1 MDENEKLIQKADMVI
16 ADITGAN
23 GGLLNPK
30 QSDRFI
36 RTLQDQPTIL
46 NEVRVVPM
54 NSPSQE
60 VNKIAF
66 GEHILRPAVEN
77 TALAE
82 ADRAKVGTSKVTLNT
97 KEVIAEVRLP
107 YGVLEDNIE
116 RGNLR
121 NTILDLIAERAALDM
136 EDIIIRSDTANG
148 TYTGSL
154 AVLAQFD
161 GVLKQISSHV
171 VDAGTPASITPSI
184 FNDAI
189 KAMPGKYRRNRSQ
202 LRFYTSYDLEQDYR
216 LNLSGRATGL
226 GDTILTGNQG
236 INIFAVPMRGIAL
249 MPNASS
255 VLLDPRNIMLGIQR
269 AVTIEAE
276 KLISERQWK
285 FVLTARIDVKLQEED
300 ATVKLINLA

>member
-16 ADITGAN
+16 GDITGAN
-23 GGLLNPK
+23 GGVLNPE

-36 RTLQDQPTIL
+36 RTLQDQPTVL

-54 NSPSQE
+54 NGPTQE
-60 VNKIAF
+60 INKIEF
-66 GEHILRPAVEN
+66 GNHILRPAVEN
-77 TALAE
+77 TRLGE
-82 ADRAKVGTSKVTLNT
+82 TDRSKVSTSKVNLQTQ
-97 KEVIAEVRLP
+97 EVIAEVLLP

-121 NTILDLIAERAALDM
+121 DTILDLIAERAALDM
-136 EDIIIRSDTANG
+136 EDIIIRGDTANAAFVND
-148 TYTGSL
+148 L
-154 AVLAQFD
+154 AVLGQFD
-161 GVLKQISSHV
+161 GVLKQITSHV

-184 FNDAI
+184 FNDAL
-189 KAMPGKYRRNRSQ
+189 KAMPGKYRRNRNQ

-216 LNLSGRATGL
+216 LNLTNRDTGL
-226 GDTILTGNQG
+226 GDSILTGNQG
-236 INIFAVPMRGIAL
+236 VNIFAVPLRGIAL
-249 MPNASS
+249 MPTASAMF
-255 VLLDPRNIMLGIQR
+255 LNPRNIILGIQR

-300 ATVKLINLA
+300 ATVKIINLE